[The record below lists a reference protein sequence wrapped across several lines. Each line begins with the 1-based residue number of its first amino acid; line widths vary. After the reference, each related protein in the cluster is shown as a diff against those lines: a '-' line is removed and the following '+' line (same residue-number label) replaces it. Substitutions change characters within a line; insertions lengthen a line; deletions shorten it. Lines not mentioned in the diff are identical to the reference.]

1 MSFDKY
7 VTFTFLA
14 KILFL
19 ILSITHIYLKIK
31 HKNTTDV
38 KVMFWR
44 ERVEFLFITLMSFM
58 LLYLF
63 YPRANNEIYIDFE
76 TKLLLFIFGIILLT
90 NAKWDIFIKESPIF
104 TQIKQVI

>member
-1 MSFDKY
+1 MDKY
-7 VTFTFLA
+7 ITIAFLA
-14 KILFL
+14 KFLFL
-19 ILSITHIYLKIK
+19 ILSITHIYLKIM
-31 HKNTTDV
+31 HKDATDA

-44 ERVEFLFITLMSFM
+44 DRVEFLFVSLMSFL

-90 NAKWDIFIKESPIF
+90 NAKWDIFFKESPIF
-104 TQIKQVI
+104 KKIQNVV